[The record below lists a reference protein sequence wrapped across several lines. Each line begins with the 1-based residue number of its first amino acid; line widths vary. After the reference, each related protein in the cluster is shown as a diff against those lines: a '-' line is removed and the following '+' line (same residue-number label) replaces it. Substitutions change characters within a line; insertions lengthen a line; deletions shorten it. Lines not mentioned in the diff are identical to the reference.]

1 MPGLFSRLT
10 GGRKLSL
17 AERHRMLVEA
27 MELHRSGV
35 TPPEIEEQLSKRGAS
50 IDEARV
56 ISGEALTRVEAELVR
71 NVPLPASARWPVN
84 YYFVLGV
91 TPRATVEQIHRAY
104 RRKAKE
110 VHPDQHNA
118 EFTREAWGRLMALIS
133 DAEHVLID
141 PEKRRVYDVVWR
153 ERSRKVA
160 IENRRR
166 GELRGDWETRYR
178 WEVAEM
184 AELED
189 SLGVLLDEVK
199 SIGAEPPP
207 PALTESLERAVED
220 YESELL
226 EIRTQTHALPEKFR
240 QFGEQL
246 RQEMQRKERLVMQ
259 LRRLGQGLATATG
272 PGAASALAAQVADAE
287 RVLEEVRRAQ
297 HDFDIAAARGVT

>member
-1 MPGLFSRLT
+1 
-10 GGRKLSL
+10 
-17 AERHRMLVEA
+17 MLVDA

-35 TPPEIEEQLSKRGAS
+35 TPPEIEEVLVKRGAS

-71 NVPLPASARWPVN
+71 NVALPASARWPVN

-91 TPRATVEQIHRAY
+91 TPRATDEQIHRAY

-118 EFTREAWGRLMALIS
+118 DFSREAWTRLMALIS
-133 DAEHVLID
+133 DAQQVLSD

-199 SIGAEPPP
+199 AIGAETPP
-207 PALTESLERAVED
+207 PALTDSLERAVED

-259 LRRLGQGLATATG
+259 LRRLGQHLVTPTG
-272 PGAASALAAQVADAE
+272 PGAASGLASQVAEAE
-287 RVLEEVRRAQ
+287 RVLEEVRQAQ
-297 HDFDIAAARGVT
+297 HDFDIAAARAVT